1 MTLNASGTSTKK
13 SPIALITGASSGIG
27 QATARRLAGSGT
39 PVVLMGRRRERLD
52 DLASEITSSG
62 GLATVSVGDVTRVE
76 DVAAAVDAA
85 GRMGHLGILVANA
98 GIIPIEPLEDTE
110 LERWHRTIDTNLS
123 GLVNCVHT
131 VLPAML
137 EEKRGDIVLI
147 SSVAGRQTFPEASVY
162 CATKAAVNH
171 FADCLRVDLAKRC
184 AKQGGHLRVSTIQP
198 GIVQTELLESIEHEP
213 TREAAKAFTE
223 SVEEPLLP
231 EDIAET
237 VAWIIESPPHVSIND
252 VVIRP
257 TAMTR

>member
-1 MTLNASGTSTKK
+1 MTLNASGTSTNQ

-39 PVVLMGRRRERLD
+39 PVVLMGRRRDRLD

-98 GIIPIEPLEDTE
+98 GGIIPIEPLEDTE

-131 VLPAML
+131 VLLAML
-137 EEKRGDIVLI
+137 EEKREVTSFSYRL
-147 SSVAGRQTFPEASVY
+147 
-162 CATKAAVNH
+162 
-171 FADCLRVDLAKRC
+171 
-184 AKQGGHLRVSTIQP
+184 
-198 GIVQTELLESIEHEP
+198 
-213 TREAAKAFTE
+213 
-223 SVEEPLLP
+223 
-231 EDIAET
+231 
-237 VAWIIESPPHVSIND
+237 
-252 VVIRP
+252 
-257 TAMTR
+257 

>member
-1 MTLNASGTSTKK
+1 MTSNPASSVKNQRTV
-13 SPIALITGASSGIG
+13 ALITGASSGIG
-27 QATARRLAGSGT
+27 QATALRLASSGT
-39 PVVLMGRRRERLD
+39 PVVLMGRRQQRLET
-52 DLASEITSSG
+52 LAKDITSRNG
-62 GLATVSVGDVTRVE
+62 QAMVSVGDVTLIE
-76 DVAAAVDAA
+76 DVTRAVEVANK
-85 GRMGHLGILVANA
+85 MGHLGILVANA

-110 LERWHRTIDTNLS
+110 LKRWHRTIDTNLS

-137 EEKRGDIVLI
+137 EKKQGDIVLI

-184 AKQGGHLRVSTIQP
+184 AKNGGHLRVSTVQP
-198 GIVQTELLESIEHEP
+198 GIVQTELLDSIEHGP
-213 TREAAKAFTE
+213 TREAAKSFTE
-223 SVEEPLLP
+223 SVVEPLLP

>member
-1 MTLNASGTSTKK
+1 MTQK
-13 SPIALITGASSGIG
+13 SANVALITGASSGIG
-27 QATARRLAGSGT
+27 EATARRLARSGFR
-39 PVVLMGRRRERLD
+39 VVLMGRRRERLQN
-52 DLASEITSSG
+52 LADEITREG
-62 GLATVSVGDVTRVE
+62 GHAIMTVGDVTLIQDVTSAVE
-76 DVAAAVDAA
+76 VAN
-85 GRMGHLGILVANA
+85 GLGHLEVLIANA
-98 GIIPIEPLEDTE
+98 GIIPIEPLEDTD
-110 LERWHRTIDTNLS
+110 LNRWHRTIDTNLS

-131 VLPAML
+131 VLPSML

-184 AKQGGHLRVSTIQP
+184 AKHGGHLRVSTIQP
-198 GIVQTELLESIEHEP
+198 GIVQTELLESIEHEA
-213 TREAAKAFTE
+213 TRDAAKAFTD
-223 SVEEPLLP
+223 SVMEPLLP

>member
-1 MTLNASGTSTKK
+1 MNASGTNTSQ
-13 SPIALITGASSGIG
+13 SHIALITGASSGIG
-27 QATARRLAGSGT
+27 QATARRLSRSGT
-39 PVVLMGRRRERLD
+39 PVVLMGRRQERLD
-52 DLASEITSSG
+52 SLAREITSMG
-62 GLATVSVGDVTRVE
+62 GQASVSVGDVTRVD
-76 DVAAAVDAA
+76 DVAAAVNVA

-110 LERWHRTIDTNLS
+110 LERWHRTIDTNLC

-137 EEKRGDIVLI
+137 QEKRGDIVLI

-184 AKQGGHLRVSTIQP
+184 AKQGGHLRVSTVQP
-198 GIVQTELLESIEHEP
+198 GIVQTELLDSIEHEP